1 MDSTS
6 IIQIRGLKTYF
17 KFAGLFRKRYLK
29 AIDGLDLNIR
39 AGESL
44 GIVGESGSGKTTLAK
59 NIVGLLEP
67 TAGEILF
74 AGRRIAQKGKGRQ
87 DRPQLGIVFQ
97 DPYSSLNPKMTIY
110 DVLSEPL
117 IEARTPIT
125 RELLTESL
133 SQVGIPGDSLFRYP
147 HEFSGGQRQRIAIA
161 RAIINHPEV
170 LILDEPTSGLDVS
183 VQAQIL
189 NLLLDF
195 KRRLELTYLFISHN
209 LGVIYY
215 VCNRIAVMYHGK
227 IVELADSQRLI
238 AGPAHP
244 YTIRLLS
251 AVPEMAVRRGPVPPE
266 AAAPAEE
273 AAEAASPSPCSY
285 YGLCPLRME
294 VCRSQQPPWHSL
306 AEDHFILCH
315 RKID

>member
-1 MDSTS
+1 MDS
-6 IIQIRGLKTYF
+6 IIQIRGLKIYF
-17 KFAGLFRKRYLK
+17 RFAGLFRKRYLK

-59 NIVGLLEP
+59 SIVGLLPP

-74 AGRRIAQKGKGRQ
+74 AGRPIGLRGKRTEA
-87 DRPQLGIVFQ
+87 RPQLSIVFQ

-117 IEARTPIT
+117 IENKTPIT
-125 RELLTESL
+125 RELLAESL
-133 SQVGIPGDSLFRYP
+133 AQVGLAGDSLFRYP

-161 RAIINHPEV
+161 RAMINRPQV

-189 NLLLDF
+189 NLLQDF
-195 KRRLELTYLFISHN
+195 KRRLALTYLFISHN

-227 IVELADSQRLI
+227 IVELAASERLI

-244 YTIRLLS
+244 YTVRLLS
-251 AVPEMAVRRGPVPPE
+251 AVPEMTVRRGPALPE
-266 AAAPAEE
+266 PAAPDEE
-273 AAEAASPSPCSY
+273 AAEAACLSPCNY

-294 VCRSQQPPWHSL
+294 VCRSQEPPWKSL

-315 RKID
+315 RKSD